1 METDTITMLRADIAG
16 LRNDVNGIRADIGL
30 LEAKSDALET
40 WRVRYQAQEDQV
52 ISKLFTKV
60 DELVAGLSEMRVD
73 LSRIRGERDAER
85 RVSMMIVSVLSA
97 ACGGLLASVFTKY
110 ASTSFLK
117 ERSKKLLLI

>member
-1 METDTITMLRADIAG
+1 MEIDTITMLRADIAG

-97 ACGGLLASVFTKY
+97 ACGGLLASVFTK
-110 ASTSFLK
+110 
-117 ERSKKLLLI
+117 